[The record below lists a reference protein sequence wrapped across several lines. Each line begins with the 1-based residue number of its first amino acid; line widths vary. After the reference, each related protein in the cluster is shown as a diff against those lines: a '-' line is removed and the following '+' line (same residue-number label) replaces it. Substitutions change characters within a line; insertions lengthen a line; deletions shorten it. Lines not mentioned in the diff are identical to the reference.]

1 MKTKLAFIAL
11 ISVTVFSC
19 STDDLQVEN
28 PTFTKNNL
36 KINSI
41 SETENMS
48 NTMREGDSVNK
59 NQDTTFVIPDPIP
72 VIGDP
77 LKPKGKD

>member
-59 NQDTTFVIPDPIP
+59 NQDTIVVIPKPILI
-72 VIGDP
+72 IGEP
-77 LKPKGKD
+77 TPPPKKD

>member
-28 PTFTKNNL
+28 PTLKKNNL
-36 KINSI
+36 KIKTI

-59 NQDTTFVIPDPIP
+59 NQDTIVVIPKPVLIIGEPI
-72 VIGDP
+72 
-77 LKPKGKD
+77 KPIKD